1 MVLTSSEHPHRFSV
15 MNRLTF
21 LSLFNPDLTITLDQL
36 REGGGAIAPETTE
49 ALTIEVSQTQ
59 VALTVNQPD
68 LQGLALEY
76 SLTPDFQEVEGISLS
91 RRESDS
97 AALEVAVTGLDPNQV
112 YYYRLTDDQGNSGV
126 GRFET
131 LVDLGFPVTGD
142 LVVFGDSLSD
152 TGNLFLAQ
160 NQTFPPSPPYFQG
173 RFSNGPVIPEWI
185 ADRLGVP
192 LPIPALIGG
201 SNYAFAGAQTGP
213 GLLDTGVPNVGAQ
226 IEAYLSVA
234 TPQPGDVFY
243 VFAGLNDFLFEQRD
257 PVTVVDNLIGHV
269 SQLAEAGA
277 QQFIV
282 PTFPDVGQVPAVQG
296 VPESQL
302 LTGAVFQTNDLLETR
317 LDEFSEQFGV
327 EMVRLDLATGFATIL
342 DNPEQFGFVNSTDGV
357 LDPLTGEV
365 LADPDSHVFWDE
377 IHPSGQTHEL
387 ITRIALAVLQP
398 LEADPIEEGDPLT
411 PLPESVAES
420 VLVDIAEMAIAEEG
434 MLSLP

>member
-1 MVLTSSEHPHRFSV
+1 

-21 LSLFNPDLTITLDQL
+21 LSLFHPDLTITLDQL

-49 ALTIEVSQTQ
+49 TLTLDVSQTQ
-59 VALTVNQPD
+59 VELTVAQPD

-76 SLTPDFQEVEGISLS
+76 SLTPDFEEVEGVSLS
-91 RRESDS
+91 QREADS
-97 AALEVAVTGLDPNQV
+97 APLEVAVTGLQPNQT
-112 YYYRLTDDQGNSGV
+112 YYYRLTDEEGNSGV

-160 NQTFPPSPPYFQG
+160 EQTFPPSPPYFQG
-173 RFSNGPVIPEWI
+173 RFSDGPVIPEWV

-192 LPIPALIGG
+192 LPFPALIGG

-213 GLLDTGVPNVGAQ
+213 GFLDTGVPNVGPQ
-226 IEAYLSVA
+226 IEAYLGVS

-257 PVTVVDNLIGHV
+257 PLTVVDNLTGHL

-277 QQFIV
+277 EQFIV

-296 VPESQL
+296 LPESQL
-302 LTGAVFQTNDLLETR
+302 LTGAVFQANELLDSR
-317 LDEFSEQFGV
+317 LDEFSKEFGV
-327 EMVRLDLATGFATIL
+327 EMVRLDLASGLATIL
-342 DNPEQFGFVNSTDGV
+342 ENPEQFGFVNSTDGV

-365 LADPDSHVFWDE
+365 VADPNSYVFWDE

-387 ITRIALAVLQP
+387 LTRIALAALQP
-398 LEADPIEEGDPLT
+398 LEADPIEDGHPLT
-411 PLPESVAES
+411 PLSESVPES